1 MIKELI
7 FRKIISILD
16 QRIVR
21 TRRAIELAKE
31 SRDNETKSSVGDK
44 YETGRTLM
52 QLEVEKNRILLIKTE
67 KLKAELS
74 GIDLHKQVEKVDYGS
89 LVITSQN
96 NYFISAAIGKIELD
110 NKDYFCIS
118 LASPMGNL
126 LYGRKVGDKIVFRGK
141 EFTIT
146 ELA

>member
-74 GIDLHKQVEKVDYGS
+74 GIDLHKEVEKVDYGS